1 MKKLILSLFVILL
14 ISGMINAKIS
24 YLELRTNYFNPSN
37 SDFKDIY
44 GGGIQYGLELGFDI
58 RESFTVWIGGS
69 FFKKKGELTYTK
81 EETTLKI
88 LTPVEIGIRFKLS
101 KRMIV
106 PYIGAGLSFNN
117 IKETNPIGPASDNKL
132 GYSVQVGIL
141 VKLIKRFSLDLRIN
155 ASYCKV
161 NPADKKVNIGGTGAS
176 IGLKYKF

>member
-69 FFKKKGELTYTK
+69 FF
-81 EETTLKI
+81 
-88 LTPVEIGIRFKLS
+88 
-101 KRMIV
+101 
-106 PYIGAGLSFNN
+106 
-117 IKETNPIGPASDNKL
+117 
-132 GYSVQVGIL
+132 
-141 VKLIKRFSLDLRIN
+141 N
-155 ASYCKV
+155 AEYGDRRKF
-161 NPADKKVNIGGTGAS
+161 GR
-176 IGLKYKF
+176 KYKIWKFVGWVGGSWEGSW